1 MIEFASTG
9 VAAGTGG
16 TLVAF
21 PTAAT
26 ATTERGSESVFPGE
40 GDQVNHRVQGT
51 TTGLIALLILVLP
64 ALAAGQVV
72 PIPFHWSAPTQG
84 TEAVSYNVWI
94 SRDGGEPR
102 LEATAQDTTWTL
114 EASVGVEY
122 RVFVQGVDA
131 LDRDGA
137 LSPPSEVVY
146 LPELQPE
153 QDGPPLNAGFRPNYP
168 NPFNPETTI
177 RYGVPEGVQDQ
188 RIALELF
195 DIRGQRVR
203 SFQPAETPGWHTA
216 VWDGRDDAG
225 TLLSSGHYIV
235 RLVCG
240 GRTSTWKMTMLK

>member
-1 MIEFASTG
+1 
-9 VAAGTGG
+9 
-16 TLVAF
+16 
-21 PTAAT
+21 
-26 ATTERGSESVFPGE
+26 
-40 GDQVNHRVQGT
+40 VNHRVQGT
-51 TTGLIALLILVLP
+51 TTGLFALLILVLP

-84 TEAVSYNVWI
+84 SQAVSYNIWI

-102 LEATAQDTTWTL
+102 LEATAPDTTWTL
-114 EASVGVEY
+114 QASVGVEY
-122 RVFVQGVDA
+122 RVLVQGVDA

-137 LSPPSEVVY
+137 MSPPSDVVM

-153 QDGPPLNAGFRPNYP
+153 QDGPPLNAAFRPNYP

-177 RYGVPEGVQDQ
+177 RYGIPEGVEDQ

-240 GRTSTWKMTMLK
+240 GRTTTWKMTMLK